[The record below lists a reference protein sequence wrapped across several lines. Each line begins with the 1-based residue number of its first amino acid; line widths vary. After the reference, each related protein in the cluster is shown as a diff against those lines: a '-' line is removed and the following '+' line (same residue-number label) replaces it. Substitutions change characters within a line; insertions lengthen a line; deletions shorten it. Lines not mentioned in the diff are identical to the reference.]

1 MSDAKPSATLLRQ
14 RIRNRLFEVM
24 RAAATFEGVA
34 SVGAFETINGWDDFS
49 QPERFYQPPVF
60 SPDECLAIEAFGR
73 ALDHASDATETDVC
87 SAAALSARPEWRDVV
102 EAAMTGIEIF
112 DRRGSFSDIEA
123 IDANPTD

>member
-87 SAAALSARPEWRDVV
+87 SAAALSACRGDMKPLQPFWALCRPTTALADL
-102 EAAMTGIEIF
+102 MTMSI
-112 DRRGSFSDIEA
+112 R
-123 IDANPTD
+123 